1 MTKTPAWIA
10 VDWGTSRLRAWAM
23 ASDGVALE
31 ERASDDG
38 MGRLAPDDFEAALLN
53 VIGDW
58 LGQGPINIVACGMVG
73 ARQGWREAAYLAVPN
88 RPHGG
93 AFTRPLTLD
102 DRLNVHI
109 LPGMMQTGPADVMRG
124 EETQIAGYLSLHP
137 DFDGILCLP
146 GTHTKWV
153 HVSAGEVVS
162 FQTFMTGEIFALLC
176 EKSVL
181 RHSVQSEDINNDA
194 FSQAVDDGIAD
205 PARLAARLFSLR
217 AEDLVHGQDATNAR
231 SRLSGLLTGAELGAA
246 RPYWLGQAVTLI
258 GDPKLMKLYAGALA
272 SQGVTAKQFVGD
284 DATRAGLVAAHR
296 KLQESLS

>member
-38 MGRLAPDDFEAALLN
+38 MGRLAPDDFEAALLT

-73 ARQGWREAAYLAVPN
+73 ARQGWHEAAYLTVPS

-93 AFTRPLTLD
+93 AFTRPLTQD
-102 DRLNVHI
+102 ERLNVHI
-109 LPGMMQTGPADVMRG
+109 LPGMMQLAPADVMRG
-124 EETQIAGYLSLHP
+124 EETQIAGYLSLHS

-153 HVSAGEVVS
+153 HISAGEVVS

-181 RHSVQSEDINNDA
+181 RHSVQSQE
-194 FSQAVDDGIAD
+194 VDRRRWHYRSGA
-205 PARLAARLFSLR
+205 AGSALVFAARRGS
-217 AEDLVHGQDATNAR
+217 AAW
-231 SRLSGLLTGAELGAA
+231 SGCNQRQIAPVWSVNGRRIGRGTTLL
-246 RPYWLGQAVTLI
+246 
-258 GDPKLMKLYAGALA
+258 AGAGGNPDWR
-272 SQGVTAKQFVGD
+272 SETDVTIRQ
-284 DATRAGLVAAHR
+284 RACIAGGCCQTICR
-296 KLQESLS
+296 